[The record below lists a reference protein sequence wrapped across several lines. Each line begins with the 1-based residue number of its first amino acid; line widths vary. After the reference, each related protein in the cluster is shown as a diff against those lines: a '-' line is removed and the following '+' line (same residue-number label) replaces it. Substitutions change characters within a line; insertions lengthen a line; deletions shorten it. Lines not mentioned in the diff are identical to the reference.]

1 MLKTSR
7 GKITVVV
14 LLFVLLL
21 IIGGF
26 LFFIKD
32 NKSKKPEKKDYGVF
46 LNADDSSLE
55 RFKEY
60 DTIVIDAQ
68 YFTRKDIAE
77 GIWGTVSSLGKIYI
91 EVF

>member
-7 GKITVVV
+7 GKITVLV

-32 NKSKKPEKKDYGVF
+32 NKSKKSEIMEF
-46 LNADDSSLE
+46 S
-55 RFKEY
+55 
-60 DTIVIDAQ
+60 
-68 YFTRKDIAE
+68 
-77 GIWGTVSSLGKIYI
+77 
-91 EVF
+91 